1 MITKKRAA
9 HLQPVFSVSFQGI
22 RERSQSSAE
31 TTASA
36 FGWISQASV
45 SAILVSAGP
54 TSS

>member
-1 MITKKRAA
+1 MIAKNGL
-9 HLQPVFSVSFQGI
+9 HLQPVFSVYFQGI
-22 RERSQSSAE
+22 RGRAQSSAE

-36 FGWISQASV
+36 FGWISPASV